1 METNEIK
8 ETMGFFAINF
18 NRGDGFW
25 ARRWNFFESINNRGD
40 TFIRSHRVGKKKLDV
55 LRADTSIGQCRK
67 PISSYQKKVEFR
79 HRRFK

>member
-25 ARRWNFFESINNRGD
+25 ARRWNFFELINNRGD
-40 TFIRSHRVGKKKLDV
+40 TIIRSHRVLA
-55 LRADTSIGQCRK
+55 L
-67 PISSYQKKVEFR
+67 Y
-79 HRRFK
+79 